1 MNGFQSQSRSP
12 SDSYACSIDAVTALI
27 AKTATLAA
35 LAMTAKTLHRIG
47 IAAAFPQRLGQ
58 PIEPPSI
65 CCVLT
70 AMMMYRPYATEQGEM
85 QG

>member
-12 SDSYACSIDAVTALI
+12 SGSYACSIDAVTALI
-27 AKTATLAA
+27 AKTATLAVS
-35 LAMTAKTLHRIG
+35 AMTAKTLLRIG
-47 IAAAFPQRLGQ
+47 IPAAFHQRLGQ

-65 CCVLT
+65 CVLT
-70 AMMMYRPYATEQGEM
+70 AMVMYRPYATEQGEM